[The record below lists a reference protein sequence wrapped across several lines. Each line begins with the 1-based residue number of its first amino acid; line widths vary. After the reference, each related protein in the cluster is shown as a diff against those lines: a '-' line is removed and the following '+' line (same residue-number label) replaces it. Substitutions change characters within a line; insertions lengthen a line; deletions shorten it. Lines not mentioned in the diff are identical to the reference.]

1 MGKNVLD
8 PIVALL
14 IVCGLLLFVLSGC
27 AIPKQTDPKPAGV
40 ATCEAFL
47 DEDTVR
53 MMTQMHNYASCLNRL
68 QWQKLR
74 RFKL

>member
-1 MGKNVLD
+1 MSKNLID
-8 PIVALL
+8 PIIALL
-14 IVCGLLLFVLSGC
+14 LVCVLLICVLAGC

-53 MMTQMHNYASCLNRL
+53 MMTQMHNYASCLNRV
-68 QWQKLR
+68 QWQKLK